1 MTGLVLDRMETCTS
15 MNKDSGPI
23 IVSTRLAGSGL
34 QSTVHFVY
42 LSRRG
47 DAVGKRKQQQVDER
61 DDDTGTGCKRRI
73 RCGGEAG
80 MEGWKGRREGSG
92 RSNFLSTAG

>member
-15 MNKDSGPI
+15 MNKDGGPI

-42 LSRRG
+42 LNRRG
-47 DAVGKRKQQQVDER
+47 VVEKSSSNR
-61 DDDTGTGCKRRI
+61 
-73 RCGGEAG
+73 
-80 MEGWKGRREGSG
+80 SG
-92 RSNFLSTAG
+92 